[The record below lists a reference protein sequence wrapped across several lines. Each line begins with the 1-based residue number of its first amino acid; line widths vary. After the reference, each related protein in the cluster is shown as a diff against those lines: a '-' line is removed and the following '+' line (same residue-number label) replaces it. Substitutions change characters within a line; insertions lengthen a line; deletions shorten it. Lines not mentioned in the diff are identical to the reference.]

1 RIGDLASLI
10 DSLPQLP
17 SFICLSETWLKDS
30 DHFSIPNYNLV
41 ADNREE
47 LRGGSAITVLKNIK
61 FSVINNHPLIFLS
74 HNHNVNI
81 CIIEFTFNNKQI
93 ILISI
98 YNPPNNPALNRN
110 TSFWDRFFVFCD
122 QYSNIIVLGDFN

>member
-30 DHFSIPNYNLV
+30 DHFSIPNYDLV

-47 LRGGSAITVLKNIK
+47 LGGGSAIAVLKDIK
-61 FSVINNHPLIFLS
+61 FSVVNDHPLIFLC
-74 HNHNVNI
+74 HNYNINI
-81 CIIEFTFNNKQI
+81 CIIELTSNNKQI
-93 ILISI
+93 IISI
-98 YNPPNNPALNRN
+98 YNPPNNPALNKN
-110 TSFWDRFFVFCD
+110 VSFWERFFSFCD
-122 QYSNIIVLGDFN
+122 QYPNIIILGDFN